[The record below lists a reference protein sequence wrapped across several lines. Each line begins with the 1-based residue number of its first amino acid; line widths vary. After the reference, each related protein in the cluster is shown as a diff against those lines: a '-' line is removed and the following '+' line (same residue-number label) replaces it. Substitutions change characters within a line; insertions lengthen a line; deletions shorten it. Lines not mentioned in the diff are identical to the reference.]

1 MAGVLQG
8 YIFNGFT
15 RIMHQVPYWIVPFGI
30 GESVFVPQRA
40 VGLVGDM
47 VSEKLLTILS
57 GYWAYSW
64 GNAG

>member
-30 GESVFVPQRA
+30 GESASVPQFAARP
-40 VGLVGDM
+40 VGDM
-47 VSEKLLTILS
+47 VSEELLTRSS

>member
-1 MAGVLQG
+1 
-8 YIFNGFT
+8 
-15 RIMHQVPYWIVPFGI
+15 MHQVPYWIVPFGI

>member
-30 GESVFVPQRA
+30 GESASVLARSERSEVCWRY
-40 VGLVGDM
+40 GL
-47 VSEKLLTILS
+47 
-57 GYWAYSW
+57 
-64 GNAG
+64 